1 MNILIIENEVYLAQK
16 VVSRLLDDGH
26 NCDFVENVNLEN
38 LTKEYDIVL
47 LSTSISSSIVKGV
60 IKKYGQN
67 SIILLLVSYISDETV
82 TNPIK
87 DGAKDYIMKP
97 FLMDELVRKIYHYK
111 ECRAIRRELKVLK
124 DYFEFTMSD
133 IDIKDVL
140 VPLSFP
146 LLIETNFQS
155 YADKLV
161 FEIAKKVN
169 LPIKF
174 ISLSSANWQK
184 QITNNFERTINYLTD
199 YHTLKRNVKDQLI
212 KQILDKKCVICS
224 LESDDEFT
232 HKKVVFNSKNKSLD
246 HSQIMSINDYIKTIV
261 INHQNRYPDTELSKR
276 LGISR
281 KSLWEKRKKL
291 EIDKK
296 K

>member
-133 IDIKDVL
+133 IDIQDVL

-161 FEIAKKVN
+161 FEIAKKVD

-184 QITNNFERTINYLTD
+184 QITNQFERTIIYLTD

>member
-38 LTKEYDIVL
+38 LTREYDIVL

-161 FEIAKKVN
+161 FEIAKKVD

-184 QITNNFERTINYLTD
+184 QITNQFERTIIYLTD

>member
-1 MNILIIENEVYLAQK
+1 MNILIIENAVYLAQK

-161 FEIAKKVN
+161 FKIANKVD

-184 QITNNFERTINYLTD
+184 QITNNFERTIIYLTD

>member
-38 LTKEYDIVL
+38 LTKEYDIIL

-184 QITNNFERTINYLTD
+184 QITNNFERTIIYLTD

>member
-38 LTKEYDIVL
+38 LTKEYDIVI

-140 VPLSFP
+140 VPFSFP

-161 FEIAKKVN
+161 FEIAKKVD

-184 QITNNFERTINYLTD
+184 QIANQFERTIIYLTD

>member
-111 ECRAIRRELKVLK
+111 ECRAIRRELKILK

-161 FEIAKKVN
+161 FEIAKKVD

-184 QITNNFERTINYLTD
+184 QIANQFERTIIYLTD

>member
-140 VPLSFP
+140 VPFSFP

-161 FEIAKKVN
+161 FEIAKKVD

-184 QITNNFERTINYLTD
+184 QIVNQFERTIIYLTD

>member
-1 MNILIIENEVYLAQK
+1 MNILIIENAVYLAQK

-161 FEIAKKVN
+161 FKIANKVD

-184 QITNNFERTINYLTD
+184 QITNQFERTIIYLTD

>member
-161 FEIAKKVN
+161 FKIANKID

-184 QITNNFERTINYLTD
+184 QITNQFERTIIYLTD

>member
-26 NCDFVENVNLEN
+26 NCDFVENINLEN

-161 FEIAKKVN
+161 FEIAKKVD

-184 QITNNFERTINYLTD
+184 QITNNFERTIIYLTD

>member
-1 MNILIIENEVYLAQK
+1 MNILIIENAVYLAQK

-161 FEIAKKVN
+161 FEIAKKVD

-184 QITNNFERTINYLTD
+184 QITNNFERTIIYLTD